1 MTKQLIQNLKKAK
14 NQLSFDYP
22 NDLPARLYF
31 VTNNILRLTIDPTKK
46 FSNEP
51 SIMEQLEVPNG
62 GDATVATGGSG
73 QQQLKET
80 IILPE
85 MIDKRFSAKKT
96 NEGLASDS
104 YSVRIDSVL
113 PRLQIFDNQST
124 LVFQMEG
131 LPLKNKATGHLGITL
146 RSETDEY
153 FYGGGTQNGIVH
165 LKGRQIEIEN
175 QNSWTE
181 GGVASPVPFFF
192 STKGYG
198 ILANTFTK
206 GRYSFHTPRATAIH
220 HEDTK
225 LDLFVILGNRP
236 EKIIHGFHE
245 LTGKPALSPL
255 YSYYPAH
262 LNAYNRDYWVQ
273 VTPES
278 DGAILFPDGHY
289 YKEYQPI
296 NPKTFNTSY
305 RPGTIDY
312 QGIKLVPNVSM
323 TKQVEFVDCDE
334 AGNPRVATRESLNG
348 EKGNAMFSGRAI
360 IDRYEANDL
369 PLGWF
374 LPNDGYG
381 AGYGQTDS
389 LAGDLKNLQEFGEYA
404 RKKGVEL
411 GLWTQE
417 NLSPKDRENPQK
429 DERDLSQEVSKAG
442 VTALKT
448 DVAWVGEGYT
458 FGLNG
463 VADAYQKM
471 VALSEKRPFIL
482 SLDGWAG
489 TQRYAAIWSGDQQG
503 GDWQNIKFHI
513 PTYLSTGLSG
523 NPNVG
528 SDIDGIY
535 GGGDPVIQ
543 TRDLQWKSFT
553 PIQLSM
559 DGWGTTSKDLG
570 IQFGDEFLDIN
581 RFYLKLKTMLLPY
594 FYSLAYEARESGR
607 PIVRP
612 LFFEE
617 ATDFTYGAS
626 CEKQFLLGPS
636 LLIAPIFEPYQLQE
650 NGDDKKASL
659 YLPNKKQKWYDFF
672 TGESYQGGKTF
683 ADLPAPLWKLPLFIK
698 KGSILPFTKANNH
711 PNEITYDCRQFA
723 IYPSEEPTT
732 FTVFEDDGIS
742 MDYEKNAFATT
753 KIHQVKTDTIQ
764 LTIEATKGNYPEM
777 ITERA
782 TRIYVFSEQPV
793 KNVRVNGQE
802 SDNWTYE
809 SIALPK
815 FTKENSASHFA
826 NQPLSPGRFVRISVE
841 KQSVFE
847 EMTIEINRK

>member
-1 MTKQLIQNLKKAK
+1 
-14 NQLSFDYP
+14 
-22 NDLPARLYF
+22 
-31 VTNNILRLTIDPTKK
+31 
-46 FSNEP
+46 
-51 SIMEQLEVPNG
+51 MEQINVPNG
-62 GDATVATGGSG
+62 GDETVATGGAG
-73 QQQLKET
+73 QQQLKEP
-80 IILPE
+80 IILTE
-85 MIDKRFSAKKT
+85 MMDKQFHAKMAQ
-96 NEGLASDS
+96 EGLASDS
-104 YSVRIDSVL
+104 YSVKIDPTL
-113 PRLQIFDNQST
+113 ARLQIFDKKSKSI
-124 LVFQMEG
+124 FQMEG
-131 LPLKNKATGHLGITL
+131 LPLKNKENGHLGITL

-153 FYGGGTQNGIVH
+153 FYGGGTQNGIVN
-165 LKGRQIEIEN
+165 LKGRQIKIEN

-206 GRYSFHTPRATAIH
+206 GEYSFHTPRATTIQ

-236 EKIIHGFHE
+236 EEIIHGYHE

-255 YSYYPAH
+255 YTYYPAH
-262 LNAYNRDYWVQ
+262 LNAYNRDYWAE

-278 DGAILFPDGHY
+278 DGAILFPENHY

-296 NPKTFNTSY
+296 NPKTFNTTY

-334 AGNPRVATRESLNG
+334 NGNPRVATRESLNG
-348 EKGNAMFSGRAI
+348 EKDNEMFSGRAI

-404 RKKGVEL
+404 REKGVEL

-417 NLSPKDRENPQK
+417 NLTPKNAENPQK
-429 DERDLSQEVSKAG
+429 DERDLTQEVSKAG

-471 VALSEKRPFIL
+471 LALSEKRPFIL

-489 TQRYAAIWSGDQQG
+489 TQRYAAIWSGDQHG

-570 IQFGDEFLDIN
+570 IQFGDELLDIN

-594 FYSLAYEARESGR
+594 FYSLAYEARELGK

-617 ATDFTYGAS
+617 AAPFTYGSS
-626 CEKQFLLGPS
+626 CEKQFLLGPA
-636 LLIAPIFEPYQLQE
+636 LLIAPIFEAYQLQN
-650 NGDDKKASL
+650 NGDDKKAFL
-659 YLPNKKQKWYDFF
+659 YLPNEKQTWYDFF
-672 TGESYQGGKTF
+672 TGESYHGGQTL
-683 ADLPAPLWKLPLFIK
+683 ADFQAPLWKLPVFIK
-698 KGSILPFTKANNH
+698 KGSILPFTKATNH
-711 PNEITYDCRQFA
+711 PNEITYDRRQLA
-723 IYPSEEPTT
+723 VYPSEEPTT
-732 FTVFEDDGIS
+732 FTVYEDDGIS
-742 MDYEKNAFATT
+742 TSYEKGGFATT
-753 KIHQVKTDTIQ
+753 KIHQAITDTIQ
-764 LTIEATKGNYPEM
+764 ISIEKTKGSYSQM
-777 ITERA
+777 VFERE
-782 TRIYVFSEQPV
+782 TILFVFSKQPV
-793 KNVRVNGQE
+793 KEVFINGQKVT
-802 SDNWTYE
+802 NWTYGP
-809 SIALPK
+809 LDFPK
-815 FTKENSASHFA
+815 FTKKESTSTFSK
-826 NQPLSPGRFVRISVE
+826 QKLSLGDFVKIKID
-841 KQSVFE
+841 KQSIFD
-847 EMTIEINRK
+847 EIKINISLE